1 MPDRLDSY
9 GNIPY
14 TTSMPPILKSERLEL
29 RLTTSQKKAIEEAAS
44 ISGRTVTD
52 FSVPVLVE
60 EANEV
65 IREHRDL
72 HMSDEAWAQFNEILD
87 RPAQS
92 LSSLAELL
100 KRPSVFTD

>member
-1 MPDRLDSY
+1 MS
-9 GNIPY
+9 
-14 TTSMPPILKSERLEL
+14 TTLKSERLEL
-29 RLTTSQKKAIEEAAS
+29 RLTTSQKKAIEQAAS

-52 FSVPVLVE
+52 FSVPVLVD
-60 EANEV
+60 EANEI

-72 HMSDEAWAQFNEILD
+72 HVSEEAWAKFNEILD

-92 LSSLAELL
+92 LSGLAELL

>member
-1 MPDRLDSY
+1 MSSP
-9 GNIPY
+9 
-14 TTSMPPILKSERLEL
+14 LKSERLEL
-29 RLTTSQKKAIEEAAS
+29 RLTTTQKKAIEEAALL
-44 ISGRTVTD
+44 SGRTVTD

-72 HMSDEAWAQFNEILD
+72 HMSEDTWIRFNEILD

-92 LSSLAELL
+92 LSGLADLL
-100 KRPSVFTD
+100 RRPSVFTD